1 MAAPRADGSRG
12 TAHSLWRGT
21 LDLGWVAVLTPAAK
35 SDYRGSD
42 THDPG
47 VTALRIPSIYPSRW
61 VKSREAIK
69 ERLDAISQQASQAQ
83 WLLSIVTGVAG
94 LFILAQGL
102 FAFFSAQNY
111 MKQAADAVQSIKDLE
126 TEMRSKFPM
135 FSDIEE
141 QWKAAVSF
149 LAGRVAKLKFTQN
162 LYDKLIPV
170 PAAGDL
176 RAREL
181 HRAPIFGAY
190 RQPTTCDRRSPH
202 TRKIL

>member
-1 MAAPRADGSRG
+1 MPEALNTRHGKWLLRGLMAVVVLLILFGAALWIWAGWQYLHPPPNRTIAVQTPTTRELPPFVSR
-12 TAHSLWRGT
+12 L
-21 LDLGWVAVLTPAAK
+21 
-35 SDYRGSD
+35 
-42 THDPG
+42 
-47 VTALRIPSIYPSRW
+47 SIQVDEL

-170 PAAGDL
+170 RRQEIFALENFIAL
-176 RAREL
+176 QSL
-181 HRAPIFGAY
+181 APTGSNHA
-190 RQPTTCDRRSPH
+190 
-202 TRKIL
+202 